1 MMRIGIL
8 GGTFDPIHNGH
19 LYLAEEAIKKL
30 NLDKIVFIPTYLT
43 PHKSGS
49 KITHTEHRYN
59 MARLAIAGRSAFELS
74 DIEIKRKGKSYSIDT
89 LRQLNEEYGR
99 DAEMYFITGSDALRD
114 LDKWKDLDGILKL
127 SRFVL
132 ARRPGF
138 VVEGSM
144 PGFVILDID
153 AKDISASDIRRRI
166 RDGLDITG
174 LVPGKVRNY
183 IETNRLY
190 KG

>member
-1 MMRIGIL
+1 MRIGIL

-59 MARLAIAGRSAFELS
+59 MARLAIAGRSDFELS

-174 LVPGKVRNY
+174 LVPGKVRDY